1 MSDIKSLADQLRSK
15 VGQPAEKEAATK
27 TGKTVT
33 NGEIEQSARAASASK
48 TQAILALIRAYDNSD
63 HKSMV
68 HVRFDAKTLQTMNHF
83 KMATGVDVTKLVAYA
98 VSELFAL
105 HPELKTI
112 IKQFIQKLDS

>member
-1 MSDIKSLADQLRSK
+1 MKSLADQLRSK
-15 VGQPAEKEAATK
+15 VKPSGGKASDKKKMVAAKE
-27 TGKTVT
+27 
-33 NGEIEQSARAASASK
+33 EQSERPPKALPPLK
-48 TQAILALIRAYDNSD
+48 IPPILELIRTYDNSD

-83 KMATGVDVTKLVAYA
+83 KMATGVDVTKLVAFA
-98 VSELFAL
+98 VSELFAH